1 VKLEFNRDGVM
12 LILIVSRRQCR
23 EKCER
28 RELKLSQD
36 AYFGSAR
43 GLSRSVRDPFHMLT
57 SGSARGNIIVG
68 LWCDG
73 GACKLVHEMSAVDIK
88 MAT

>member
-1 VKLEFNRDGVM
+1 M
-12 LILIVSRRQCR
+12 LIVSRRQSR
-23 EKCER
+23 ERNAIEV
-28 RELKLSQD
+28 ELKLSQD

-43 GLSRSVRDPFHMLT
+43 GLSRSVRDPFHMLI

-73 GACKLVHEMSAVDIK
+73 RVCKLLHEMSVVDIK

>member
-1 VKLEFNRDGVM
+1 MQGEK
-12 LILIVSRRQCR
+12 R
-23 EKCER
+23 EG

-43 GLSRSVRDPFHMLT
+43 GLSRSMRDPFHMLI

-68 LWCDG
+68 LCCDG
-73 GACKLVHEMSAVDIK
+73 KVCTLVH
-88 MAT
+88 